1 MKKLLSLALVVASFI
16 GMSAAEVTLDF
27 NAQGYAN
34 QADVTTL
41 TVDGVTVNLGSNGKN
56 GPKYYTTGAA
66 VRVYAGGTV
75 QLTSDQTITK
85 AVFTYS
91 DVYNGEIYNFCHH
104 QKATDAEEVT
114 VSAGTLTETDTEGT
128 WTGSSN
134 DFTITI
140 PNTGGKNGH
149 SRIAKIVVTTA
160 GEATSVSAPTFSP
173 AAGTYYGAQT
183 VALSTTSSDASI
195 YFTLDGSTP
204 TTAST
209 LYSAPINVTSSLTIK
224 AIAVKGNLVSEV
236 AEAAYVIN
244 SINTVAN
251 IAAYKAL
258 EDGAV
263 AAIGGPL
270 TVYYT
275 NGNNVYVKDNSGY
288 LCLFTK
294 KGDANVKKYK
304 VGNVIPAGLGGTK
317 ATYQTYIMEMCD
329 DFFGTNDATSTVQV
343 EPEVVG
349 ASFVTNDNVLHL
361 IKIENVNI
369 VAQET
374 AKYYTLTDASGA
386 TCTIYSNSAV
396 ATGDVDYIIAL
407 VTTYGGNAQLQ
418 PIEIAVPPTE
428 IANIGALP
436 TEADGV
442 RYKITGDVTVIA
454 QSGNQL
460 YIKDDSGFM
469 LVYGTLN
476 KEYKNGDVL
485 SGIMGSI
492 TVYHKMVEF
501 VPVADSFGDAVEGPA
516 VEPEVMPI
524 EEIATDMVHQY
535 FKIENVTLTAVEG
548 SDRNFTMNDGS
559 GDLTMRINGFGVTAP
574 TELEHTYNVTG
585 FVAVYDDVAQFY
597 PVLIEDLDTPAFEVG
612 DVNGDGSINSGD
624 VSAVYNVMLGVETD
638 EAIIG
643 RADVNN
649 DGTVNSADVSAV
661 YSIMMSN

>member
-1 MKKLLSLALVVASFI
+1 M
-16 GMSAAEVTLDF
+16 
-27 NAQGYAN
+27 
-34 QADVTTL
+34 
-41 TVDGVTVNLGSNGKN
+41 
-56 GPKYYTTGAA
+56 
-66 VRVYAGGTV
+66 
-75 QLTSDQTITK
+75 
-85 AVFTYS
+85 
-91 DVYNGEIYNFCHH
+91 
-104 QKATDAEEVT
+104 
-114 VSAGTLTETDTEGT
+114 
-128 WTGSSN
+128 
-134 DFTITI
+134 
-140 PNTGGKNGH
+140 
-149 SRIAKIVVTTA
+149 
-160 GEATSVSAPTFSP
+160 
-173 AAGTYYGAQT
+173 
-183 VALSTTSSDASI
+183 
-195 YFTLDGSTP
+195 
-204 TTAST
+204 
-209 LYSAPINVTSSLTIK
+209 
-224 AIAVKGNLVSEV
+224 
-236 AEAAYVIN
+236 
-244 SINTVAN
+244 
-251 IAAYKAL
+251 
-258 EDGAV
+258 
-263 AAIGGPL
+263 
-270 TVYYT
+270 
-275 NGNNVYVKDNSGY
+275 
-288 LCLFTK
+288 
-294 KGDANVKKYK
+294 
-304 VGNVIPAGLGGTK
+304 
-317 ATYQTYIMEMCD
+317 
-329 DFFGTNDATSTVQV
+329 
-343 EPEVVG
+343 
-349 ASFVTNDNVLHL
+349 VTNDNVLHL